1 MQMCYVVTVVQK
13 FLLNVKLLAQKS
25 VLMIVS
31 GVNLQTVQVE
41 DSLVED
47 QMKDFVDDIDFDD
60 DFDVDNIQVPAFFVT
75 YHNNRVHLQFLLK

>member
-60 DFDVDNIQVPAFFVT
+60 DFDVDNIQVPAV
-75 YHNNRVHLQFLLK
+75 FLSHTIRTEFICSF